1 MSSAITSEELRAAL
15 TAFVNEDPD
24 VFWGKK
30 HPKPSLKQAAKVHAR
45 GNHSS
50 VTRYFNKRI
59 LPIEGLIPEETKS
72 KRLAEIDN
80 LMLLPRGNPDFLGQT
95 IFTQSDCDT
104 IKATVIYRAGH
115 GFPYEK
121 TTFAAMCQGLARA
134 KLEDEQNRTGVE
146 FIDRLVSDDCGDI
159 PDCGESWYRT

>member
-45 GNHSS
+45 GSHSS

-59 LPIEGLIPEETKS
+59 LPIEGLTPEETKS

-80 LMLLPRGNPDFLGQT
+80 LMLLPRGNPDLSGKPSSR
-95 IFTQSDCDT
+95 I
-104 IKATVIYRAGH
+104 
-115 GFPYEK
+115 
-121 TTFAAMCQGLARA
+121 
-134 KLEDEQNRTGVE
+134 RTLTRRRRRKRRRRRGGW
-146 FIDRLVSDDCGDI
+146 R
-159 PDCGESWYRT
+159 